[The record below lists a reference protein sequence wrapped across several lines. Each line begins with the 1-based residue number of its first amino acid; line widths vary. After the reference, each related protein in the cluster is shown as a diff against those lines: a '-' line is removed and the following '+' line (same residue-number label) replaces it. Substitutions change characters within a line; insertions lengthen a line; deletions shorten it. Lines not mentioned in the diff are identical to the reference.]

1 MIEQPS
7 RTLVC
12 SIVFIDIVDYSTKP
26 VAEQLLLKQ
35 AFNKLLSDAPL
46 FEWRMAR
53 VGVEGALAT
62 RATAITVTVSP
73 RLRRGRVLHQQ

>member
-12 SIVFIDIVDYSTKP
+12 SIVFVDIVDYSTKP

-35 AFNKLLSDAPL
+35 AFNRLLSDRKPSIQIPQL
-46 FEWRMAR
+46 
-53 VGVEGALAT
+53 GLAEF
-62 RATAITVTVSP
+62 TAN
-73 RLRRGRVLHQQ
+73 G